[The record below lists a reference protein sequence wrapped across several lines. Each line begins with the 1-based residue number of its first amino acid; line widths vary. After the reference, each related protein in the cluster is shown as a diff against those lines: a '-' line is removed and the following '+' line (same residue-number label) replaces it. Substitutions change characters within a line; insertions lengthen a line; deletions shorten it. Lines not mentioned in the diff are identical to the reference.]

1 MPRKKCSQE
10 QIIYALRQVEAGT
23 KIGEVCRQLGVS
35 EQSYFR
41 WKKQYAGLGLSE
53 LRRLKQLE
61 EENATLKLS
70 SAGAVCRTLRPF
82 NSWLR
87 SGYALSHPRITNPTQ
102 PCINPQQPARTYAA
116 HDSIRAILTR
126 PSA

>member
-10 QIIYALRQVEAGT
+10 QIIYALRQVKGGT

-41 WKKQYAGLGLSE
+41 WKKQYAGLGSSE

-61 EENATLKLS
+61 EENATLKRLVADLS
-70 SAGAVCRTLRPF
+70 LDKHMLQEVIAKKV
-82 NSWLR
+82 
-87 SGYALSHPRITNPTQ
+87 
-102 PCINPQQPARTYAA
+102 
-116 HDSIRAILTR
+116 
-126 PSA
+126 